1 MTSAS
6 CASDAGCGVCER
18 CGTGGTC
25 EIGPRGGCAAA
36 TTGASKLGIA
46 TKGFLK
52 ATVSVWWRGAV
63 PAVDPTT
70 SDDLGICL
78 YQPMSGTPHRIL
90 KAVAPAG
97 GTCGTQ
103 PCWSGTFAT
112 RLKYRDVAGTPDGVQ
127 KALVTSTRIAMKATG
142 HNLITSAQG
151 VPDPISLNPFAPPVT
166 LQVHASNGA
175 CTTATF
181 GTNRV
186 VKPGK
191 FKGKSD

>member
-1 MTSAS
+1 M
-6 CASDAGCGVCER
+6 
-18 CGTGGTC
+18 
-25 EIGPRGGCAAA
+25 
-36 TTGASKLGIA
+36 
-46 TKGFLK
+46 
-52 ATVSVWWRGAV
+52 

-97 GTCGTQ
+97 GTCGTR

-112 RLKYRDVAGTPDGVQ
+112 RLKYRDVEGTPDGVQ
-127 KALVTSTRIAMKATG
+127 KALISSTRVAMKATG

-151 VPDPISLNPFAPPVT
+151 VPDPISLNPFSPPVT
-166 LQVHASNGA
+166 LQVHAKNGT

-181 GTNRV
+181 GANRV
-186 VKPGK
+186 VKPGR